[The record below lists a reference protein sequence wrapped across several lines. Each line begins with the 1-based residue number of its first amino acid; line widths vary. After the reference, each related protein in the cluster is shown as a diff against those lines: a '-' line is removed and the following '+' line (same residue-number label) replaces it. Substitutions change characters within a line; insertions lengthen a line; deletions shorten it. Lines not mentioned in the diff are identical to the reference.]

1 MKRIPVY
8 SRRLA
13 LVIALA
19 LLATPILAQGG
30 PGRGP
35 GYGHFR
41 GADSPMHERVLDQ
54 LDLTDDQ
61 RGQIDQL
68 MADHRTA
75 MKDRREQMRDRRM
88 AMRDLIHADEFDEA
102 AIRDAAMAIAEAE
115 ADVAVE
121 RARLR
126 HEIHALLTPEQQEKA
141 AEMREKRREFVKQH
155 GRDFRGGRHF
165 HGGHHRHGAMPDFD
179 DD

>member
-1 MKRIPVY
+1 MRCIPTHFRRIAIV
-8 SRRLA
+8 
-13 LVIALA
+13 LVLA
-19 LLATPILAQGG
+19 LLAAPVLAQG
-30 PGRGP
+30 PSGRGP
-35 GYGHFR
+35 GHGHFH
-41 GADSPMHERVLDQ
+41 GEDSPMHERVLAQ
-54 LDLTDDQ
+54 LDLTDEQ
-61 RGQIDQL
+61 REEVEQL
-68 MADHRTA
+68 MTDHRAA

-141 AEMREKRREFVKQH
+141 AQMREKRREFVKQH
-155 GRDFRGGRHF
+155 GRGFHGGRHF
-165 HGGHHRHGAMPDFD
+165 HGGYHRHGATPDFD

>member
-1 MKRIPVY
+1 MRRIPAHF
-8 SRRLA
+8 RRLA
-13 LVIALA
+13 IVIVLV
-19 LLATPILAQGG
+19 LLATPVLAQGG

-35 GYGHFR
+35 GHGHFH
-41 GADSPMHERVLDQ
+41 GADSPMHERVLEQ

-61 RGQIDQL
+61 REQIDQL
-68 MADHRTA
+68 IADHRTA
-75 MKDRREQMRDRRM
+75 MKDRREQMRERRT
-88 AMRDLIHADEFDEA
+88 AMRDLMHADEFDEA

-141 AEMREKRREFVKQH
+141 AQMREKRREFVKQH
-155 GRDFRGGRHF
+155 GRGFHGGRHF
-165 HGGHHRHGAMPDFD
+165 HGGYHRHGAMPDFD